1 MFAKFQQNL
10 ICLPRLLIHA
20 HRTAVPCA
28 DGKWMHLT
36 ALCERAWIAFGGRTD
51 GQWVTSCRMGPTKL
65 NFILLPRL
73 IRHSATLPPPFPIPF
88 HRRSQRA
95 GVCSWLTLI
104 ACCMMQNTVRKFSI
118 DANVQ
123 SLTVNS
129 FVRITQ
135 GTGGKWVFG
144 FTVHS
149 LFVCVWDWAAR
160 IFLDVRI
167 GNCIIGSWYTAFPGD
182 LFCAAIFPV
191 SIHYRLTEADGSS
204 CCHRVRWQV
213 I

>member
-1 MFAKFQQNL
+1 MRGWKMDASDRF
-10 ICLPRLLIHA
+10 
-20 HRTAVPCA
+20 V
-28 DGKWMHLT
+28 
-36 ALCERAWIAFGGRTD
+36 RAGMNSVWRTD
-51 GQWVTSCRMGPTKL
+51 GRTVGDKLPYGANQTKL
-65 NFILLPRL
+65 YPSTPADPAFC
-73 IRHSATLPPPFPIPF
+73 HHLPPPFPIPF

-160 IFLDVRI
+160 IFLDARI

-182 LFCAAIFPV
+182 LFCAAIFPA